1 MPNEAQR
8 GGPVAPANGAAS
20 GRLRRGAARD
30 GQTAAEREQPYTDD
44 PRLLALEA
52 TAAAEAPNQ
61 LPLFVPGAQ
70 GNLTPVLGGI
80 GALEPSSSL
89 EVARAWYRRELEQ
102 ARRPRNTVESYSYD
116 LSLLQDQVGPKPI
129 DQITRND
136 IARFL
141 GAAENRSTRKRR
153 LTSIRRFFRF
163 LIDDAR
169 VLTVDP
175 AEGFYPHAIQLRTPV
190 PLFPEEQERL
200 LAAAADDE
208 PWSLPAIW
216 LMMRLGLSRSELL
229 ALRRDHIDLTEPER
243 PVVFIFYDDVTKR
256 GKERKLA
263 ADATFATIYRDYLR
277 TKEPADTLFPHVPP
291 AVNGM
296 VERVRVAAGITKDVT
311 PQTLRHSFAVE
322 RAKDGADEKQLLTLL
337 GLADDPRNRSS
348 VARYIKLAEPPLE

>member
-1 MPNEAQR
+1 MPDEPQR
-8 GGPVAPANGAAS
+8 GAKATPANDANS
-20 GRLRRGAARD
+20 GHVRRRTTRD
-30 GQTAAEREQPYTDD
+30 GQTAAEREQPFTDD
-44 PRLLALEA
+44 PHLLALEA
-52 TAAAEAPNQ
+52 AAAAEGPNQ

-70 GNLTPVLGGI
+70 GRLTPVLGGI
-80 GALEPSSSL
+80 GALEPTSSI
-89 EVARAWYRRELEQ
+89 EVARAWYRRDLEQ
-102 ARRPRNTVESYSYD
+102 DRRPRNTVESYSYD
-116 LSLLQDQVGPKPI
+116 LSLLQEQVGPKPI
-129 DQITRND
+129 DQISRND

-141 GAAENRSTRKRR
+141 GGAENRSTRKRR

-200 LAAAADDE
+200 LAAAANDE

-216 LMMRLGLSRSELL
+216 LMLRLGLSRSELL
-229 ALRRDHIDLTEPER
+229 ALRRDHIDLTEPDK

-256 GKERKLA
+256 GKERKMAGDAVFA
-263 ADATFATIYRDYLR
+263 AIYSDYLQV
-277 TKEPADTLFPHVPP
+277 KEPADTLFPHVPP

-296 VERVRVAAGITKDVT
+296 VERVRAAAGITKDVT
-311 PQTLRHSFAVE
+311 PQTLRHTYAVE
-322 RAKDGADEKQLLTLL
+322 RAKDGADEKQLLVLL

-348 VARYIKLAEPPLE
+348 VTRYIKLAAPPLE

>member
-1 MPNEAQR
+1 MPDEPQR
-8 GGPVAPANGAAS
+8 GTKAAPANGTSAGTS
-20 GRLRRGAARD
+20 RRTSARD
-30 GQTAAEREQPYTDD
+30 GQTATEREQPFTDD

-52 TAAAEAPNQ
+52 AAAAEAPNQ

-70 GNLTPVLGGI
+70 GKLTPVLGGI
-80 GALEPSSSL
+80 GALEPSSSI

-116 LSLLQDQVGPKPI
+116 LALLQEQVGPKPI
-129 DQITRND
+129 DQISRND

-141 GAAENRSTRKRR
+141 GGAENRSTRKRR

-175 AEGFYPHAIQLRTPV
+175 AEGFYPHAIQLRTPI
-190 PLFPEEQERL
+190 PLFPDEQERL

-216 LMMRLGLSRSELL
+216 LMMRLGLSRAELL
-229 ALRRDHIDLTEPER
+229 ALRRDHIDLTEPEK

-263 ADATFATIYRDYLR
+263 GDDTFAAIYRDYLQE
-277 TKEPADTLFPHVPP
+277 KEPADTLFPHVPP

-296 VERVRVAAGITKDVT
+296 VERVRAAAGLTKDVS
-311 PQTLRHSFAVE
+311 PQTLRHTFAVE
-322 RAKDGADEKQLLTLL
+322 RAKDGADEKQLMTWL

-348 VARYIKLAEPPLE
+348 VARYIKLAAPPLE